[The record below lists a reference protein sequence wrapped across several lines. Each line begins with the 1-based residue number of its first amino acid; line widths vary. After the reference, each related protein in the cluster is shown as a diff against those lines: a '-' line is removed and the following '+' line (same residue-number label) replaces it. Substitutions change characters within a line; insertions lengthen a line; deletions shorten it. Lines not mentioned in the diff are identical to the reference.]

1 MISLLLLPFKILWTI
16 TKTILKII
24 LYPLWFLFHVLASL

>member
-1 MISLLLLPFKILWTI
+1 MINLLLLPFRIFWVI

-24 LYPLWFLFHVLASL
+24 LYPLWLIFHVLASL